1 MKIISINLI
10 MDAVKDQRK
19 GIFDTGSEDGDQ
31 AADRNAES
39 GEEDMIGSDNEGES
53 YQEKMQ
59 KKQEWEKNIELLNL
73 AHRQITMIKNL
84 ELFVNLRKLNLMDNN
99 IIKI

>member
-1 MKIISINLI
+1 
-10 MDAVKDQRK
+10 
-19 GIFDTGSEDGDQ
+19 
-31 AADRNAES
+31 
-39 GEEDMIGSDNEGES
+39 
-53 YQEKMQ
+53 MQ

-84 ELFVNLRKLNLMDNN
+84 DLFVNLRKLNLMDNN